1 MNKISTHD
9 ERAMNK
15 IQNDIAKGN
24 FSTTEL
30 NELITFVQ
38 GVKTNQAKRSISV
51 GDSVFVVQK
60 TKKTLGTVVKIKIKK
75 AIVDMDGMGRYNVP
89 LQMLELA

>member
-1 MNKISTHD
+1 
-9 ERAMNK
+9 MNK

-51 GDSVFVVQK
+51 GDEVFVVQK
-60 TKKTLGTVVKIKIKK
+60 TKKTRGTVVKIKVKK

>member
-1 MNKISTHD
+1 
-9 ERAMNK
+9 MNK

-51 GDSVFVVQK
+51 GDEVFVVQK
-60 TKKTLGTVVKIKIKK
+60 TKKTKGTVVKIKVKK

>member
-1 MNKISTHD
+1 MT
-9 ERAMNK
+9 MNK
-15 IQNDIAKGN
+15 IQNDIAQGN

-30 NELITFVQ
+30 NQLITFVQ

>member
-1 MNKISTHD
+1 
-9 ERAMNK
+9 MNK
-15 IQNDIAKGN
+15 IQNDIAKGE
-24 FSTTEL
+24 FTTTQL

-38 GVKTNQAKRSISV
+38 GVKTAQAKGSISV
-51 GDSVFVVQK
+51 GDAVFVVQK
-60 TKKTLGTVVKIKIKK
+60 TKKTRGTVVKIKVKK

>member
-1 MNKISTHD
+1 MT
-9 ERAMNK
+9 MNK

-30 NELITFVQ
+30 NQLITFVQ

-51 GDSVFVVQK
+51 GDEVFVVQK
-60 TKKTLGTVVKIKIKK
+60 TKKTKGTVVKIKVKK